1 MPLGMLLSLFRR
13 PPARRIPGVV
23 AVGRDGVGW
32 VRPFHTILDRDLP
45 IPARVVRRLRLAA
58 GDRVEFE
65 VSPRGK
71 ARRVAVYRRRDG

>member
-1 MPLGMLLSLFRR
+1 MPNGSMRLLSLCRR
-13 PPARRIPGVV
+13 PPARRIPGLVGI
-23 AVGRDGVGW
+23 GRDGTGW

-65 VSPRGK
+65 LGQRGN
-71 ARRVAVYRRRDG
+71 ARRVAIYRRR